1 MVYGEYRLSRMAG
14 ESTGSEPDRTLRL
27 LWRSH
32 FGEPVGSRGPKQ
44 RSSVDEVVA
53 TAVQLADVDGIDAVS
68 MRRIAD
74 RLGLKPM
81 SVYTYVP
88 GKAELVDLM
97 VDRVA
102 GEMELPRLDGELPER
117 LARIA
122 RLQWEEYLRHPWLLS
137 IDTSRPPLGPNVS
150 DHWEWCLQAID
161 GLGLSDLDMDRIVT
175 LLLGFVTGPARAH
188 LDAERHRAVDQ
199 ESAVDWWE
207 RNEPLLD
214 EILDAKRY
222 PVSAR
227 VGQAAGAVEQ
237 AGPSDVFEFGLARLI
252 DGIVDYIGVSAR

>member
-1 MVYGEYRLSRMAG
+1 MAAD
-14 ESTGSEPDRTLRL
+14 SAGSEPDRTLRL

-53 TAVQLADVDGIDAVS
+53 TAVQLADAEGIDAVS

-88 GKAELVDLM
+88 GKAELIDLM

-102 GEMELPRLDGELPER
+102 GESALPRLDGELAAR
-117 LARIA
+117 LAQIA

-150 DHWEWCLQAID
+150 DHWEWCLRAVD
-161 GLGLSDLDMDRIVT
+161 GLGLSDLDMDRIVA
-175 LLLGFVTGPARAH
+175 LLLGFVTAPARAH
-188 LDAERHRAVDQ
+188 LDAERHRAADE
-199 ESAVDWWE
+199 ESAADWWE
-207 RNEPLLD
+207 RNEPLL
-214 EILDAKRY
+214 EQILDAERY

-227 VGQAAGAVEQ
+227 VGQAAGA
-237 AGPSDVFEFGLARLI
+237 AGPAEPSDAFEFGLARMI
-252 DGIVDYIGVSAR
+252 DGIVAYITSRRAAA